1 VKLPSAILV
10 LALLLPTAGAIVYFV
25 AASPTDPL
33 FRITYTTSKFFQ
45 FALPIFALLALDCR
59 RLAGV
64 RISTRG
70 LSAGL
75 IVGLGITFA
84 VLCLYSLGLRN
95 SPLLAGLRDQVYAK
109 VSGFGL
115 DAPAGFVTLAV
126 FLTAIHSFLEE
137 YYWRWFVHAG
147 LRERLSQ
154 PVAIAVSSLAFAA
167 HHVVVLHVYFPDRF
181 SIATLPFAVAV
192 ALGGAAWAWL
202 YDRYQS
208 LAGPWVAHLLTD
220 AAIMAV
226 GYDLLFR

>member
-1 VKLPSAILV
+1 VRLPWTILV
-10 LALLLPTAGAIVYFV
+10 LALLLPTAGALVYFV
-25 AASPTDPL
+25 VASPTDPL
-33 FRITYTTSKFFQ
+33 FRISYSASKVIQ
-45 FALPIFALLALDCR
+45 FALPVVALLALDRR

-75 IVGLGITFA
+75 IVGLGITLA
-84 VLCLYSLGLRN
+84 ILSLYSLGLRN
-95 SPLLAGLRDQVYAK
+95 SPLLGGLRDQIHAK

-115 DAPAGFVTLAV
+115 ASPAGFVVIAV
-126 FLTAIHSFLEE
+126 FLSAIHAYLEE

-167 HHVVVLHVYFPDRF
+167 HHVVVLAVYFPDRF
-181 SIATLPFAVAV
+181 WTATLPFAVAV
-192 ALGGAAWAWL
+192 AVGGAIWAWL